1 MFKWPYLQY
10 SCPLKNSMGKKW
22 TQERHVEMVLKRK
35 LDNFLTAPR
44 HELLKYAMENI
55 ALLTNT
61 LCVHKLYKV
70 ECLNK
75 IYLKWAV
82 HFFY

>member
-1 MFKWPYLQY
+1 
-10 SCPLKNSMGKKW
+10 MGKKW